1 MENSVSSADD
11 WSRARAGLL
20 PRTGALAAV
29 VLATGLMVG
38 ACSDSS
44 SGKKEGASGVSSSTG
59 ADGKQN
65 KGVAYVECLRKNGLP
80 NFPEPGAN
88 GAIMIDPNSGLD
100 PNSPKFKKAE
110 QACRSLAPKG
120 RKLVPPPGGGPDP
133 SKYVECMREKGVP
146 KFPDAD
152 AHGMLDPESKG
163 INTNTP
169 AFKAAHKAC
178 LKFLPAGGPRP
189 A

>member
-1 MENSVSSADD
+1 MENSVSSAGG
-11 WSRARAGLL
+11 WSRGRAGLL
-20 PRTGALAAV
+20 PRMGALAAV

-38 ACSDSS
+38 ACSDSP
-44 SGKKEGASGVSSSTG
+44 SGRKAGASGASSSTR

-65 KGVAYVECLRKNGLP
+65 KAVAYVECLRKNGLP

-88 GAIMIDPNSGLD
+88 GTIMIDPNSGLD
-100 PNSPKFKKAE
+100 ANSAEFKKAE
-110 QACRSLAPKG
+110 AACRSFAPKG
-120 RKLVPPPGGGPDP
+120 RKLAPPPGGGPDP
-133 SKYVECMREKGVP
+133 SKYVECMREKGVA

-163 INTNTP
+163 IDTNTP

-178 LKFLPAGGPRP
+178 LKFLPAGGPPP